1 MKELTK
7 RQKAVMDFINR
18 EVRKKRI
25 PPSIREIGK
34 ELEISSPRG
43 VTRHLEALEK
53 KGFIHRGRIARG
65 IRILADTAG
74 ELVNLPLVGRIA
86 AGKPLLAEENLDG
99 SFSVDKSFVPS
110 GRCFCLKV
118 NGESMVG
125 AGILDGDFVI
135 VRQQST
141 AENGEIVV
149 ALLGDEATVKRF
161 YREKGKIRLQPENP
175 LMDPIL
181 VTGSKRDVSILGK
194 VVGVFR
200 KI

>member
-7 RQKAVMDFINR
+7 RQERVLKFIQEEIR
-18 EVRKKRI
+18 RKRI
-25 PPSIREIGK
+25 PPSVREIGSAFG
-34 ELEISSPRG
+34 ISSPRG

-53 KGFIHRGRIARG
+53 KGFIQRGRIARG
-65 IRILADTAG
+65 IRVLTDAVED
-74 ELVNLPLVGRIA
+74 LVQLPLVGRIA
-86 AGKPLLAEENLDG
+86 AGRPLLAEENLEG
-99 SFSVDKSFVPS
+99 SLAVDQRFVPS
-110 GRCFCLKV
+110 GTCFCLKV
-118 NGESMVG
+118 KGESMVG
-125 AGILDGDFVI
+125 AGILDGDFLI

-161 YREKGKIRLQPENP
+161 YKEKGKIRLQPENP
-175 LMDPIL
+175 LLEPIFI
-181 VTGSKRDVSILGK
+181 TKKKSDVAILGK